1 MSDTI
6 AIIPARAGSKGVS
19 DKNIRNLAGKS
30 LIAYSIQAA
39 VLAGNI
45 DRVIVSTDSENYAT
59 IAKEYGAEVPFVRP
73 SEFAQDMSPDRGHIL
88 HAMKW
93 LQ

>member
-1 MSDTI
+1 MSDVI

-19 DKNIRNLAGKS
+19 DKNIRSLAGKP

-39 VLAGNI
+39 VLAENI

-59 IAKEYGAEVPFVRP
+59 IAKEYGAEIPYRTN
-73 SEFAQDMSPDRGHIL
+73 SSYYRRCRTLRKRTCIDSS
-88 HAMKW
+88 
-93 LQ
+93 

>member
-19 DKNIRNLAGKS
+19 DKNIRSLAGKP

-39 VLAGNI
+39 VLAENI
-45 DRVIVSTDSENYAT
+45 DRVIVSTDSENYAV
-59 IAKEYGAEVPFVRP
+59 IAKIMEQKCLSLGLRRYQRTLLPTTN
-73 SEFAQDMSPDRGHIL
+73 L
-88 HAMKW
+88 
-93 LQ
+93 